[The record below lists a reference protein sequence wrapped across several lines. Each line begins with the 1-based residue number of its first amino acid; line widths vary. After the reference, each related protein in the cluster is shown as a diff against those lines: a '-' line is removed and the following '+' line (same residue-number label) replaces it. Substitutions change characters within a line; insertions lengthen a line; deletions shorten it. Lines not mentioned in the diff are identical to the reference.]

1 METTLNEGKSFEEEN
16 GVETNTF
23 QVTVSHIMLSA
34 AFFFVKCSIYFTQTQ
49 RVVQHDCLLSK
60 ARDYFYTH

>member
-1 METTLNEGKSFEEEN
+1 MKEECFEEEN